1 MDERIGTIAGRA
13 AGGRRNAVET
23 VFQDLRAAIAEGRL
37 PVGSRLPSET
47 RLAASYGV
55 SRPII
60 REAMRS
66 LQTLGL
72 TCSRPGSGSYVISA
86 SQQAELAYGDLP
98 ARDLIEA
105 RPLVEVPA
113 AGWAALRRSPAQAAQ
128 IQRLCERMEAEADPA
143 AWVRLDCDLHCAIA
157 QASGNALL
165 ARIVAQT
172 REALRQQSGLVNLM
186 ADRRAASNVEHRRIC
201 EAILGEGARAAR
213 EAMRAHLAAVAH
225 ALERI
230 AARS

>member
-1 MDERIGTIAGRA
+1 MDQRIGGIAAGA

-66 LQTLGL
+66 LQALGL
-72 TCSRPGSGSYVISA
+72 TRSRPGSGSFVISS

-105 RPLVEVPA
+105 RPLIEVPA

-128 IQRLCERMEAEADPA
+128 ITRLCERMETEIDPA

-186 ADRRAASNVEHRRIC
+186 ADRRAASNAEHRRIC
-201 EAILGEGARAAR
+201 AEIVGGCAREAR
-213 EAMRAHLAAVAH
+213 EAMRQHLAAVART
-225 ALERI
+225 LERI